1 MDSPQHMLC
10 TKALSLKLHE
20 MANLD
25 FPAYGNI
32 YFSDAPIGDASL
44 KIPLEDGFCIGPY
57 CNPFF
62 LNCGVGEPELYGQSS
77 SIHGPCK
84 WKYLFI
90 HVNYPNIRLIG
101 FLIRVKLG

>member
-1 MDSPQHMLC
+1 MDTPQHMLC

-32 YFSDAPIGDASL
+32 YFADAPIEESL

-57 CNPFF
+57 CNPLFW
-62 LNCGVGEPELYGQSS
+62 NCGAGEPELYGQPSLNR
-77 SIHGPCK
+77 GPCK
-84 WKYLFI
+84 CKYFFI
-90 HVNYPNIRLIG
+90 HINFCRIGLTDFRLREN
-101 FLIRVKLG
+101 L